1 VLERAKAMSGRRR
14 VENVTWRKGDLA
26 RVPLRDESIDLV
38 VFSQSLRYAT
48 DIERAL
54 AETSRVLRPGGR
66 VLILD
71 LKEHDQTWVQA
82 RFGDRRTG
90 FASGEL
96 ESLLQAAGFRGVR
109 LSHGTRQPG
118 NPFVVL
124 IASGTW
130 PPRNRMR

>member
-1 VLERAKAMSGRRR
+1 
-14 VENVTWRKGDLA
+14 
-26 RVPLRDESIDLV
+26 
-38 VFSQSLRYAT
+38 
-48 DIERAL
+48 
-54 AETSRVLRPGGR
+54 

-82 RFGDRRTG
+82 RFGDRRAG
-90 FASGEL
+90 FAPGEL
-96 ESLLQAAGFRGVR
+96 EGLLQGAGFRAVR
-109 LSHGTRQPG
+109 LTTGARQTG